1 MLVHVVILLLLI
13 AINGL
18 FAMAE
23 MAVVSSRRTRLEQL
37 ADEGSR
43 GARAALRLLDD
54 PTRFLSSVQI
64 GITLIGVL
72 AGVYS
77 GATLA
82 EPLGY
87 WLEQWRPIQPWA
99 STGAYVVV
107 VIGVTYLSVVLG
119 ELVPKRWALAH
130 PEGTAALLAPVLE
143 GVAWISAPLVWL
155 LQRSTDLLLRLLGL
169 HGAERSAVTEE
180 EIRAMI
186 AEGTRTGVFHQQE
199 RRMIDGVLRL
209 ADRNVRSVMVP
220 RGDVVWLDL
229 EDPRETLWRLVQAS
243 GHSRYLV
250 CRGDIDEL
258 IGVARATD
266 VLDWLR
272 EAQGADLAQRV
283 SAPLVVQETTT
294 VLRLLEL
301 FREASLQLAI
311 VVDEHGS
318 IEGVVTPADVLKAIA
333 GELPDSAG
341 VDSPEAVR
349 RDDQSWLLDGRL
361 GIDEAERLLERDD
374 LASGDDYTT
383 VAGFVLAQLGRLPVT
398 AESFVWQDLRF
409 EVVDMDGRRI
419 DKLLVRRVAPADFSE
434 PGGPSAST

>member
-1 MLVHVVILLLLI
+1 MLVHVLILLLLI

-37 ADEGSR
+37 AGEGSR
-43 GARAALRLLDD
+43 GARAALRLVDD

-82 EPLGY
+82 EPLGD
-87 WLEQWRPIQPWA
+87 WLEQWPPIQPWA
-99 STGAYVVV
+99 GTAAYVVV
-107 VIGVTYLSVVLG
+107 VVGVTYLSVVLG
-119 ELVPKRWALAH
+119 ELVPKRFALAH

-143 GVAWISAPLVWL
+143 GVAWISGPIVWL

-186 AEGTRTGVFHQQE
+186 AEGARTGVFHQQE

-229 EDPRETLWRLVQAS
+229 EDSRDTLWRLVQSS

-250 CRGDIDEL
+250 CRGEIDEL
-258 IGVARATD
+258 IGVARATE

-272 EAQGADLAQRV
+272 SDSSADLAQRV

-341 VDSPEAVR
+341 MESPEAVR
-349 RDDQSWLLDGRL
+349 RDDASWLLDGRL
-361 GIDEAERLLERDD
+361 AIDEAERLLERDD
-374 LASGDDYTT
+374 MGAGDDYTT

-398 AESFVWQDLRF
+398 AESFVWKDLRF

-419 DKLLVRRVAPADFSE
+419 DKLLVQRVAPTE
-434 PGGPSAST
+434 LPESAAN

>member
-1 MLVHVVILLLLI
+1 MLIDITILFLLI
-13 AINGL
+13 AVNGL

-23 MAVVSSRRTRLEQL
+23 MAVVSSRQTRLEQL

-43 GARAALRLLDD
+43 GARAALRLLDH

-77 GATLA
+77 GVTFA
-82 EPLGY
+82 EPLGD
-87 WLEQWRPIQPWA
+87 WLSRWDVLAPWA
-99 STGAYVVV
+99 DTGAYVVV
-107 VIGVTYLSVVLG
+107 VVGVTYLSVVLG

-130 PEGTAALLAPVLE
+130 PEGTAALLAPLLE

-169 HGAERSAVTEE
+169 DKAQRTAVSEE

-199 RRMIDGVLRL
+199 HRMIEGVLRL
-209 ADRNVRSVMVP
+209 ADRNVRSIMVP

-229 EDPRETLWRLVQAS
+229 DDSREALWRLVQAS

-250 CRGDIDEL
+250 CRGEIDEL
-258 IGVARATD
+258 IGVARATE
-266 VLDWLR
+266 VIDWLH
-272 EAQGADLAQRV
+272 AQAAEDLAQRV
-283 SAPLVVQETTT
+283 AAPLVVQETTT

-301 FREASLQLAI
+301 FREAALQIAI

-333 GELPDSAG
+333 GELPESG
-341 VDSPEAVR
+341 GPEVPEAVR
-349 RDDQSWLLDGRL
+349 REDQSWLLDGRL
-361 GIDEAERLLERDD
+361 PIDEAERLLERDD
-374 LASGDDYTT
+374 MTSGDDYTT
-383 VAGFVLAQLGRLPVT
+383 VAGFVLAQLGRLPET
-398 AESFVWQDLRF
+398 AESFVWKDLRF

-419 DKLLVRRVAPADFSE
+419 DKLLVQHV
-434 PGGPSAST
+434 PSAESTESDAN

>member
-1 MLVHVVILLLLI
+1 MLVHVLILLLLI

-23 MAVVSSRRTRLEQL
+23 LAVVSSRRTRLEQL
-37 ADEGSR
+37 AEEGSR
-43 GARAALRLLDD
+43 GARAALRLVDD

-77 GATLA
+77 GVTFA
-82 EPLGY
+82 EPLGG
-87 WLEQWRPIQPWA
+87 WLAQWTLIAPWA
-99 STGAYVVV
+99 ETGAYVMV

-119 ELVPKRWALAH
+119 ELVPKRWAMTH
-130 PEGTAALLAPVLE
+130 PEGTATLLAPVLE
-143 GVAWISAPLVWL
+143 GVAWASAPLVWL
-155 LQRSTDLLLRLLGL
+155 LQRSTEVLLGLLRLNRT
-169 HGAERSAVTEE
+169 ERAAITED

-199 RRMIDGVLRL
+199 HRMIEGVLRL
-209 ADRNVRSVMVP
+209 ADRTVRSVMVP

-229 EDPRETLWRLVQAS
+229 DDSREALGRLVQAS

-250 CRGDIDEL
+250 CRGELDEL
-258 IGVARATD
+258 VGVARATD
-266 VLDWLR
+266 VIDWLH
-272 EAQGADLAQRV
+272 ADAGVELSQRV
-283 SAPLVVQETTT
+283 AAPLVVQETTT

-301 FREASLQLAI
+301 FREAALQIAI

-333 GELPDSAG
+333 GELPESGGLEA
-341 VDSPEAVR
+341 PEAVR

-361 GIDEAERLLERDD
+361 PIDEAERLLERDD
-374 LASGDDYTT
+374 MASGDDYTT
-383 VAGFVLAQLGRLPVT
+383 VAGFVLAQLGRLPAT
-398 AESFVWQDLRF
+398 AESFVWKDLRF

-419 DKLLVRRVAPADFSE
+419 DKLLVQHVAPAKSSE
-434 PGGPSAST
+434 PATN

>member
-1 MLVHVVILLLLI
+1 MLSHLVILFLLI
-13 AINGL
+13 AVNGL

-43 GARAALRLLDD
+43 GARAALRLLDH
-54 PTRFLSSVQI
+54 PTRFLSAVQI

-77 GATLA
+77 GATFA
-82 EPLGY
+82 EPLGD
-87 WLEQWRPIQPWA
+87 WLSQWAPLAPWA
-99 STGAYVVV
+99 EPGAYVVV
-107 VIGVTYLSVVLG
+107 VVGVTYLSVVAG

-130 PEGTAALLAPVLE
+130 PEGTATLLAPVLE
-143 GVAWISAPLVWL
+143 GVAWFSAPLVWL

-169 HGAERSAVTEE
+169 DQARRAAVSEH

-186 AEGTRTGVFHQQE
+186 AEGTRAGVFHQQE

-229 EDPRETLWRLVQAS
+229 EDSREALWRLVQAS
-243 GHSRYLV
+243 GHSRYLL
-250 CRGDIDEL
+250 CRGEIDEL
-258 IGVARATD
+258 IGVLRATD

-272 EAQGADLAQRV
+272 SDGGPDLAERA

-294 VLRLLEL
+294 VLRLLDL
-301 FREASLQLAI
+301 FREASVQLAI

-341 VDSPEAVR
+341 IEAPEAVR

-361 GIDEAERLLERDD
+361 PIDEAERLLERDD
-374 LASGDDYTT
+374 MTSGDDYTT
-383 VAGFVLAQLGRLPVT
+383 VAGFVLAQLGRLPAT
-398 AESFVWQDLRF
+398 AESFVWKDLRF

-419 DKLLVRRVAPADFSE
+419 DKLLVQRLTPPAAEDAES
-434 PGGPSAST
+434 P

>member
-1 MLVHVVILLLLI
+1 MLAHVFILLLLI
-13 AINGL
+13 AVNGL

-23 MAVVSSRRTRLEQL
+23 LAVVSSRRTRLEQL
-37 ADEGSR
+37 AEEGSR

-54 PTRFLSSVQI
+54 PTRFLSAVQI

-77 GATLA
+77 GVTFA
-82 EPLGY
+82 EPLGR
-87 WLEQWRPIQPWA
+87 WLSRWSLIAPWA
-99 STGAYVVV
+99 ETGAYVVV

-119 ELVPKRWALAH
+119 ELVPKRWAMTH
-130 PEGTAALLAPVLE
+130 PEGTATLLAPVLE
-143 GVAWISAPLVWL
+143 GVAWASAPLVWL
-155 LQRSTDLLLRLLGL
+155 LRRSTDLLLRLLRL
-169 HGAERSAVTEE
+169 NRVERAAVSED

-199 RRMIDGVLRL
+199 RRMIEGVLRL

-220 RGDVVWLDL
+220 RGDLVWLDV
-229 EDPRETLWRLVQAS
+229 DDSREALRRLVQAS

-250 CRGDIDEL
+250 CRGDLDEL

-266 VLDWLR
+266 VIDWLH
-272 EAQGADLAQRV
+272 ADAGADLAQRV
-283 SAPLVVQETTT
+283 VAPLVVQETTT
-294 VLRLLEL
+294 VLRLLDL
-301 FREASLQLAI
+301 FREAALQIAI

-333 GELPDSAG
+333 GELPETGGPEA
-341 VDSPEAVR
+341 PEAVR

-361 GIDEAERLLERDD
+361 PIDEAERLLERDD
-374 LASGDDYTT
+374 MASGDDYTT

-398 AESFVWQDLRF
+398 AESFVWKDLRF

-419 DKLLVRRVAPADFSE
+419 DKLLVQQVRPAASAE
-434 PGGPSAST
+434 PAAG